1 MEQALAD
8 TAHFIEYIKSNAV
21 TPGAQNSPVIVIGG
35 QYSASLAAWAR
46 QSKCDI
52 ANCFL
57 ITSLLLA
64 RLKIQEIISVFL

>member
-46 QSKCDI
+46 QCKY
-52 ANCFL
+52 FL
-57 ITSLLLA
+57 IKSML
-64 RLKIQEIISVFL
+64 